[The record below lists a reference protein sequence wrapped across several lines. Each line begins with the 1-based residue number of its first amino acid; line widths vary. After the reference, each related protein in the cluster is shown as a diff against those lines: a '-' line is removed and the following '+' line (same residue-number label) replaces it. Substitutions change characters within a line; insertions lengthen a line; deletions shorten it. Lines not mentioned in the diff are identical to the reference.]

1 MPSNRPRR
9 RSQRAQLTRSAPR
22 SPKASPGT
30 SGGGSDPSHR
40 AAQRVLEALAERG
53 LLLKQDKELPN
64 VVTLLTGQSLRTSW
78 WSHPRA
84 HLIFAALT
92 HLARHPDVLFT
103 KLLYGKVT
111 LLHRRLWPSFLAV
124 ASAREAW
131 QVRVLQASAR
141 SLLQAVE
148 RTGSVRAS
156 GPAVRELERRLLVHT
171 EEVHTESGRHE
182 ILLLPWLT
190 WSRRVGCKP
199 LPSRARARGTLEAA
213 TRGLGAPLT
222 ALPWS

>member
-1 MPSNRPRR
+1 MK
-9 RSQRAQLTRSAPR
+9 T
-22 SPKASPGT
+22 
-30 SGGGSDPSHR
+30 
-40 AAQRVLEALAERG
+40 AQRVLEVLAERG
-53 LLLKQDKELPN
+53 LLLEQDKELPN

-84 HLIFAALT
+84 RLIFATLT
-92 HLARHPDVLFT
+92 ELARHPDVLFT

-131 QVRVLQASAR
+131 QVRGLPASAR
-141 SLLQAVE
+141 SLLQALE
-148 RTGSVRAS
+148 RTGSVRAG
-156 GPAVRELERRLLVHT
+156 GPAVKELERRLLVHT

-182 ILLLPWLT
+182 ILLQPWRT

-199 LPSRARARGTLEAA
+199 LLSLAQARGILEAA

>member
-1 MPSNRPRR
+1 MK
-9 RSQRAQLTRSAPR
+9 T
-22 SPKASPGT
+22 
-30 SGGGSDPSHR
+30 
-40 AAQRVLEALAERG
+40 AQRVLEALAEWG
-53 LLLKQDKELPN
+53 LLLEQDKELPN

-84 HLIFAALT
+84 RVIFATLT
-92 HLARHPDVLFT
+92 ELARHPDVLFT

-131 QVRVLQASAR
+131 QVRGLPASAR
-141 SLLQAVE
+141 SLLQALE

-156 GPAVRELERRLLVHT
+156 GPAVKELERRLLVHT

-182 ILLLPWLT
+182 IRLQPWQT
-190 WSRRVGCKP
+190 WSQRVGCKP
-199 LPSRARARGTLEAA
+199 LLSLAQARGTLEAA
-213 TRGLGAPLT
+213 IQGLGAPLT